1 MAEYNIDGLIYED
14 GLPHSRVER
23 TLLEIL
29 EEGGGG
35 GGSSELSEDMTAAI
49 AVGGI
54 TAGTTYEEGTSLE
67 TIFRDML
74 EPTLYPTFT
83 APSATLSGSGSKL
96 LEAGSTL
103 NATLTA
109 TFNRGSINPA
119 YGTSGYRSGAATGY
133 ILNGGTEQSGN
144 TWSEVVTASN
154 RSFSAS
160 VKYSEGDQPKDSKGN
175 DYGSPLPAGSVNT
188 GTVSYEF
195 VDAMYANTSNI
206 GTIAKLSLVS
216 KSTKQRDMNFPA
228 QTVVN
233 PEVFDIPASWT
244 VTAIQVK
251 NDLSGQYEDAS
262 SQFTVTD
269 VTHDNAGGVSTAY
282 KRYTF
287 SLGIAT
293 GARSVRVKWS

>member
-160 VKYSEGDQPKDSKGN
+160 VKYAEGDQPKDSKGN

-244 VTAIQVK
+244 VTAVQVK

>member
-14 GLPHSRVER
+14 KLPHSRAER
-23 TLLEIL
+23 TLIEIL
-29 EEGGGG
+29 ENGGGG

-144 TWSEVVTASN
+144 TWSEIVTSSN

-160 VKYSEGDQPKDSKGN
+160 VKYAEGEQPKDSKGN
-175 DYGSPLPAGSVNT
+175 NYSSPLPAGSVNT

-206 GTIAKLSLVS
+206 ATIAKLSLVS
-216 KSTKQRDMNFPA
+216 KSTKQRDINFPA

-244 VTAIQVK
+244 VTAVQVK
-251 NDLSGQYEDAS
+251 NDLSGQYEDCS
-262 SQFTVTD
+262 SEFTITNT
-269 VTHDNAGGVSTAY
+269 THNDAAGNSVAY
-282 KRYTF
+282 KRYTDNR
-287 SLGIAT
+287 GYNADGRTI
-293 GARSVRVKWS
+293 RIMWS

>member
-35 GGSSELSEDMTAAI
+35 GGSSELSEDMTPAI